1 MGTTANQS
9 SETWKWNSAEL
20 AERYRSEYAIDVR
33 RFLPED
39 EVTLRREEASGVWM
53 FRGGIPG
60 DGPFYEQ
67 LHNRSEYYLEEK
79 WEFGQAVQW
88 LKDSPSDAH
97 ILEVGCGNGA
107 FLDLCRHAGYERL
120 RGLELNARA
129 RRECR
134 EKGHEVSDQTIEQ
147 LGPSEGWFDFVC
159 AFQVLEHLPDPI
171 GFLRA
176 AAGRLRRGGK
186 LILSTPNAASFLA
199 RYKWCLLDLPPHHM
213 SRWDCQSFRKTADLL
228 GLSLE
233 AICNE
238 PLAKY
243 HYRFFANSLVEHLP
257 PKSLRRRAAKP
268 IARAG
273 FAVYPWKKSIA
284 GHSILAVLSKRHAQS
299 T

>member
-1 MGTTANQS
+1 MGTTENQRS
-9 SETWKWNSAEL
+9 KTRKWNSAEL
-20 AERYRSEYAIDVR
+20 AERYRCQYAIDVR
-33 RFLPED
+33 RFLPDD
-39 EVTLRREEASGVWM
+39 EVTLRRDEASGVWM

-67 LHNRSEYYLEEK
+67 LHTSSEYYLEEK
-79 WEFGQAVQW
+79 WEFGQAFRW
-88 LKDSPSDAH
+88 LGESSPHAR
-97 ILEVGCGNGA
+97 ILEIGCGNGA
-107 FLDLCRHAGYERL
+107 FLDLCRRAGFERL

-134 EKGHEVSDQTIEQ
+134 EKGHAVSDQLIEQ
-147 LGPSEGWFDFVC
+147 LGPSDGSFDYIC
-159 AFQVLEHLPDPI
+159 AFQVLEHVPDPV

-213 SRWDCQSFRKTADLL
+213 SRWDELSFRKTADLL
-228 GLSLE
+228 GLSVV

-257 PKSLRRRAAKP
+257 P
-268 IARAG
+268 
-273 FAVYPWKKSIA
+273 
-284 GHSILAVLSKRHAQS
+284 
-299 T
+299 